1 MTLQLEINEQI
12 KQAMI
17 AKDQPR
23 VDVLRQVKNAITN
36 AALASGNASNALTDN
51 EVIGIIRKQ
60 IKQREDSIEQFTKG
74 NRPELVEK
82 EHTEIFIL
90 KQYLPAKLSQEELN
104 NLIQLA
110 ITETQSFTKK
120 DMGRAIKRAVEIAE
134 GRIDNKS
141 ISQEIAKYLNET

>member
-36 AALASGNASNALTDN
+36 AALASGNASNTLTDN

-74 NRPELVEK
+74 NRPELAQK
-82 EHTEIFIL
+82 ENYEIGIL
-90 KQYLPAKLSQEELN
+90 LQFLPEQLTQEGLN

-141 ISQEIAKYLNET
+141 ISQEIAKYLK